1 MMHNKYGFNPRKC
14 NSASSMSSCVER
26 EMSKVILVLPTKLDH
41 VEIVEQTV
49 TGGFSS
55 VNTRLAFDTQISLP
69 NLEDKTNLENIPLNK
84 DFNIKV
90 VYNLKL
96 DDKKAEKK
104 RVLTKILKLDENN
117 QYGYGN
123 TKPLPT
129 GFIKDDSD
137 ISWETFNL
145 LLEKVN
151 FENKIGHLFVVDIV
165 FDSEYATEKELVYNE
180 IYKPKIEKQKIID
193 PSKRSVYQLL
203 EQYVEAT
210 NYNTLAYWATKK
222 SHATMLKKKFLP
234 MYLEHLA
241 FVIKRAGWKVTKIHA
256 HLTFEQKRFKE
267 KFILMNQKSRQLS
280 KNNIEKDFYKLMNN
294 SNFGYDCRNNLDNCE
309 FVPIFDEL
317 KEITYI
323 NRYFNF
329 FDPRVS
335 KFVTGDLIWQQIE
348 ETYND
353 KLIKLDKE
361 DKFYAIKLNSLKAKR
376 MSDLDTAD
384 NFDKKIKKIRRLNL
398 IDYTKRKDEA
408 LRDQKIKSLIDF
420 DEEYCSSIRSL
431 AVKKALK
438 WI

>member
-1 MMHNKYGFNPRKC
+1 MILLCEIIESGFQMMHNKYGFNPRKC

-96 DDKKAEKK
+96 DDRKAEKK

-145 LLEKVN
+145 LLEKEN

-193 PSKRSVYQLL
+193 PSERSVYQLL

-210 NYNTLAYWATKK
+210 NYNTLAY
-222 SHATMLKKKFLP
+222 
-234 MYLEHLA
+234 
-241 FVIKRAGWKVTKIHA
+241 
-256 HLTFEQKRFKE
+256 
-267 KFILMNQKSRQLS
+267 
-280 KNNIEKDFYKLMNN
+280 
-294 SNFGYDCRNNLDNCE
+294 
-309 FVPIFDEL
+309 
-317 KEITYI
+317 
-323 NRYFNF
+323 
-329 FDPRVS
+329 
-335 KFVTGDLIWQQIE
+335 
-348 ETYND
+348 
-353 KLIKLDKE
+353 
-361 DKFYAIKLNSLKAKR
+361 
-376 MSDLDTAD
+376 
-384 NFDKKIKKIRRLNL
+384 
-398 IDYTKRKDEA
+398 
-408 LRDQKIKSLIDF
+408 
-420 DEEYCSSIRSL
+420 
-431 AVKKALK
+431 
-438 WI
+438 

>member
-145 LLEKVN
+145 LLEKEN
-151 FENKIGHLFVVDIV
+151 FEDRIGHLFVVDIV
-165 FDSEYATEKELVYNE
+165 FDSENATEKEL
-180 IYKPKIEKQKIID
+180 Q
-193 PSKRSVYQLL
+193 
-203 EQYVEAT
+203 
-210 NYNTLAYWATKK
+210 
-222 SHATMLKKKFLP
+222 
-234 MYLEHLA
+234 
-241 FVIKRAGWKVTKIHA
+241 
-256 HLTFEQKRFKE
+256 
-267 KFILMNQKSRQLS
+267 
-280 KNNIEKDFYKLMNN
+280 
-294 SNFGYDCRNNLDNCE
+294 
-309 FVPIFDEL
+309 
-317 KEITYI
+317 
-323 NRYFNF
+323 
-329 FDPRVS
+329 
-335 KFVTGDLIWQQIE
+335 
-348 ETYND
+348 
-353 KLIKLDKE
+353 
-361 DKFYAIKLNSLKAKR
+361 
-376 MSDLDTAD
+376 
-384 NFDKKIKKIRRLNL
+384 
-398 IDYTKRKDEA
+398 
-408 LRDQKIKSLIDF
+408 
-420 DEEYCSSIRSL
+420 
-431 AVKKALK
+431 
-438 WI
+438 